1 MMRRLSVVV
10 FTAVVIAA
18 LPAVAQTTVFT
29 NETEYDRG
37 ADVGDEFEVAE
48 PAQMQEE
55 MESKEVLKVAVTAVI
70 PIQGRLTTVGGV
82 PLDGYYTVTAR
93 LYENS
98 YDDVTLALCEDEDS
112 VEIKN
117 GLFELKMDYCTS
129 DDIDGKR
136 LYLGIEVETDGEM
149 TPRIPIYPTP
159 YAFSL
164 RPSAIINGD
173 TSAAILHVEN
183 QHSSGRGVRSYAM
196 SETGTNFG
204 IVGAS
209 RSPDGFG
216 GYFYNNGGGVALYA
230 ATSGAGNDMPALSL
244 VNTDAS
250 GDFVVGAESEGGT
263 RMFRVDRTGRGF
275 FNGGYQASGAD
286 FAEQLDL
293 VGEESEPGD
302 VLVIS
307 NAADRAV
314 ELAATSFSTAVIG
327 IHSTEPALLGGAP
340 DADEPLGGIPVAIT
354 GIVPCKVTTQNGA
367 IGRGDLLVT
376 SSVPGHAMRAGSNP
390 PAGTVLGKAMQPLDE
405 GTGVIEVYVSAR

>member
-1 MMRRLSVVV
+1 MFIDETQYGNIDPGARGEV
-10 FTAVVIAA
+10 
-18 LPAVAQTTVFT
+18 
-29 NETEYDRG
+29 ETEIPVRAQVETDS
-37 ADVGDEFEVAE
+37 AEF
-48 PAQMQEE
+48 
-55 MESKEVLKVAVTAVI
+55 LKASVYNVI
-70 PIQGRLTTVGGV
+70 PIQGRLTTAEGV
-82 PLDGYYTVTAR
+82 PLDGYYDVWAR
-93 LYENS
+93 LYETS
-98 YDDVTLALCEDEDS
+98 YDDVTLAVCEDDDS
-112 VEIKN
+112 VLIEN
-117 GLFELKMDYCTS
+117 GLFEMEIDWCTS

-136 LYLGIEVETDGEM
+136 LYLGLQVEPDDEM

-164 RPSAIINGD
+164 RPSAVINGD
-173 TSAAILHVEN
+173 TSVAILHVEN
-183 QHSSGRGVRSYAM
+183 QHESGRGVRSYAM
-196 SETGTNFG
+196 SETGTNYG

-209 RSPDGFG
+209 RSPDGYG

-230 ATSGAGNDMPALSL
+230 ATSGAGNDMPALLL

-250 GDFVVGAESEGGT
+250 GDFVVGAESGGGT

-314 ELAATSFSTAVIG
+314 ELAAASFSTAVIG

-354 GIVPCKVTTQNGA
+354 GIVPCKVTTKNGA

-376 SSVPGHAMRAGSNP
+376 SSVPGHAMRAGGNP
-390 PAGTVLGKAMQPLDE
+390 PAGTVLGKAMQALDE
-405 GTGVIEVYVSAR
+405 GTGVIDVYVSAR